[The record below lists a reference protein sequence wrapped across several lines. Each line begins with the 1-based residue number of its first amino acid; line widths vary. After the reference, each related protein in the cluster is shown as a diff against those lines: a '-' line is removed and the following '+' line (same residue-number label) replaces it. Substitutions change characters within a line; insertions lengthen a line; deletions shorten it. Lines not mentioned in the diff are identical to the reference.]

1 MGANFFFLIHMNE
14 ISFADKNK
22 KFKSCGKKEKCQ
34 IKKHAPGLNSG
45 KLSSF

>member
-1 MGANFFFLIHMNE
+1 MKFLLPI
-14 ISFADKNK
+14 KK
-22 KFKSCGKKEKCQ
+22 KFKSFGNKQKGQ